1 MNIQCIC
8 IVLCSMTKP
17 IMCLIGEMSINDFRR
32 LKEVLVELH
41 RIDLKKKVEEFEK
54 KVGAT
59 RRIPLHSAIKQ
70 SMLIVYLYNFL
81 PCVINPVHVCG

>member
-1 MNIQCIC
+1 
-8 IVLCSMTKP
+8 MTKR
-17 IMCLIGEMSINDFRR
+17 IMCFIGEMSIHNFHR

-70 SMLIVYLYNFL
+70 SMLIVHLYNFL